1 MKKNK
6 QIITIKKNSDPSLT
20 QNHLVI
26 HINLIK
32 GFLIW
37 KLNLRI
43 DNVQPSLVLCADSF
57 QICAISQNLQSPLQ
71 NLPFWTTKSWAPYW
85 LIIGC
90 HMISIY
96 IIAINN
102 YLKIVILVRFINNSC
117 NTSKAINT
125 TVAQTELG

>member
-6 QIITIKKNSDPSLT
+6 QITTIKKNSDPSLT

-43 DNVQPSLVLCADSF
+43 DNVQPNLVLHADSF
-57 QICAISQNLQSPLQ
+57 QTCAISQNLQSPLQ
-71 NLPFWTTKSWAPYW
+71 NLPFWTTKSWTPYSHPLW
-85 LIIGC
+85 T
-90 HMISIY
+90 
-96 IIAINN
+96 A
-102 YLKIVILVRFINNSC
+102 
-117 NTSKAINT
+117 
-125 TVAQTELG
+125 